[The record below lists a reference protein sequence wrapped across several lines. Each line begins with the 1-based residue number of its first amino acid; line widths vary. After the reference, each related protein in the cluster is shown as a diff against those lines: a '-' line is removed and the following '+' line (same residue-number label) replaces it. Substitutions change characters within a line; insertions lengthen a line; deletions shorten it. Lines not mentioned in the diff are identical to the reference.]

1 MSGQRFPIHKTLRSC
16 HDDQLGFMLLEQL
29 DKVSEEMQ
37 ELGECMEET
46 SDKGVFLNASG
57 LMEEALD
64 VIHAAEGVAYLL
76 ERMHPQVKMDDYVN
90 YVIEK
95 NKARGYYDA

>member
-1 MSGQRFPIHKTLRSC
+1 MSGQRFPIHKALKTC
-16 HDDQLGFMLLEQL
+16 PDENLGFMLLEQL
-29 DKVSEEMQ
+29 EKVGEEME
-37 ELGECMEET
+37 ELGACMEET
-46 SDKGVFLNASG
+46 DDRGVFINASG

-76 ERMHPQVKMDDYVN
+76 ERMHPQVRMSDYVN